1 MRLTAQQK
9 TAGMLA
15 TLLAINDK
23 SFEVNERA
31 SALKFEAL
39 FTAGDVFVDDMF
51 QTRAFAIVTD
61 RDGPYLVVIAVTS
74 GLQRCGIGTKL
85 LREIEDFYTL
95 GSECEIKLTCKIE
108 NWQAQRPRCGRS
120 MKRTG
125 FGARG
130 SATSITLMP
139 SANMCPT

>member
-9 TAGMLA
+9 TAEMLA

-23 SFEVNERA
+23 SFAVDERA

-39 FTAGDVFVDDMF
+39 FTAGEVFVDDLF

-108 NWQAQRPRCGRS
+108 NWQAQRLYLKLGYRALRVIPGYYGTEDGLLMGRV
-120 MKRTG
+120 
-125 FGARG
+125 
-130 SATSITLMP
+130 L
-139 SANMCPT
+139 

>member
-1 MRLTAQQK
+1 MRLTVQQK

-15 TLLAINDK
+15 TLLAINDTN
-23 SFEVNERA
+23 FEVNERA

-39 FTAGDVFVDDMF
+39 FTAGEVFVDDLF

-108 NWQAQRPRCGRS
+108 NWQAQRLYLKLGYRALRVIPGYYGTEDGLLMGRV
-120 MKRTG
+120 
-125 FGARG
+125 
-130 SATSITLMP
+130 L
-139 SANMCPT
+139 

>member
-15 TLLAINDK
+15 TLLAINDTN
-23 SFEVNERA
+23 FAVDERA

-39 FTAGDVFVDDMF
+39 FTTGEVFVDDLF

-61 RDGPYLVVIAVTS
+61 RDGPYLVVIAVTR
-74 GLQRCGIGTKL
+74 GLQKCGIGTKL

-95 GSECEIKLTCKIE
+95 GSECEIKLTCKVE
-108 NWQAQRPRCGRS
+108 NWQAQRLYLKLGYRALRVIPGYYGAADGLLMGRV
-120 MKRTG
+120 
-125 FGARG
+125 
-130 SATSITLMP
+130 L
-139 SANMCPT
+139 

>member
-108 NWQAQRPRCGRS
+108 NWQAQRLYLKLGYRALRVIPGYYG
-120 MKRTG
+120 MEDG
-125 FGARG
+125 L
-130 SATSITLMP
+130 LMRRVL
-139 SANMCPT
+139 

>member
-39 FTAGDVFVDDMF
+39 FTAGDVFVDDLF

-108 NWQAQRPRCGRS
+108 NWQAQRLYLKLGYRPVRVIPGYYGTEDGLLMGRV
-120 MKRTG
+120 
-125 FGARG
+125 
-130 SATSITLMP
+130 L
-139 SANMCPT
+139 

>member
-95 GSECEIKLTCKIE
+95 GSECEIKLTCKIA
-108 NWQAQRPRCGRS
+108 NWQAQRLYLKLGYRPVRVIPGYYGTEDGLLMGRV
-120 MKRTG
+120 
-125 FGARG
+125 
-130 SATSITLMP
+130 L
-139 SANMCPT
+139 

>member
-1 MRLTAQQK
+1 MRLTVQQK

-15 TLLAINDK
+15 TLLAINDTN
-23 SFEVNERA
+23 FEVNERA

-39 FTAGDVFVDDMF
+39 FTAGEVFIDDLF

-108 NWQAQRPRCGRS
+108 NWQAQRLYLKLGYRALRVIPGYYGTENGLVMRRV
-120 MKRTG
+120 
-125 FGARG
+125 
-130 SATSITLMP
+130 L
-139 SANMCPT
+139 

>member
-108 NWQAQRPRCGRS
+108 NWQAQRLYLKLGYRPVRVIPGYYGTEDGLLMGRV
-120 MKRTG
+120 
-125 FGARG
+125 
-130 SATSITLMP
+130 L
-139 SANMCPT
+139 